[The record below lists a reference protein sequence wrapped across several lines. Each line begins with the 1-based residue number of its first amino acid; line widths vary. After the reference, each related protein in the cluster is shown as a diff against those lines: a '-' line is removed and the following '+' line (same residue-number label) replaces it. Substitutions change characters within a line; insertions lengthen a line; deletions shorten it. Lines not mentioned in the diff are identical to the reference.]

1 MCSLFANL
9 RSWVRRFWPDSPSP
23 QMRILP
29 VPVRRG
35 RSPTARAVPNRKA
48 AVSRLSQS
56 SVRRDRGGD
65 RLFARSRQRI
75 PEIAGEQ
82 VAAPTD
88 RPDQVT
94 VRPDQVMVRPKDVAQ
109 YRNLSLKGVFLNV
122 AVGPDAACQ
131 RVLPDDSPAGLD
143 QRQEDIKGTPADPDR
158 LAVDQKLA
166 AMRQIRKRPNST
178 IAGVS
183 DIGSISTTIAVVSG
197 YYRIF
202 QSRRR

>member
-1 MCSLFANL
+1 VSYAHSCKSTVLGAAFLAGVAIAANADPT
-9 RSWVRRFWPDSPSP
+9 STSAT
-23 QMRILP
+23 
-29 VPVRRG
+29 G

-94 VRPDQVMVRPKDVAQ
+94 VRPKDVAQ
-109 YRNLSLKGVFLNV
+109 CRNLSLKGVFLNV
-122 AVGPDAACQ
+122 AVGPDAAYQ
-131 RVLPDDSPAGLD
+131 RVLPDDSPDIIGFFSRGLA
-143 QRQEDIKGTPADPDR
+143 EAP
-158 LAVDQKLA
+158 
-166 AMRQIRKRPNST
+166 
-178 IAGVS
+178 
-183 DIGSISTTIAVVSG
+183 SG
-197 YYRIF
+197 P
-202 QSRRR
+202 

>member
-1 MCSLFANL
+1 
-9 RSWVRRFWPDSPSP
+9 
-23 QMRILP
+23 MRILP
-29 VPVRRG
+29 VPERRG

-48 AVSRLSQS
+48 AVSGLSQS

-65 RLFARSRQRI
+65 RLFERSRQRI

-94 VRPDQVMVRPKDVAQ
+94 VRPKDVAQ
-109 YRNLSLKGVFLNV
+109 CRNLSLKGVFLNV
-122 AVGPDAACQ
+122 AVGPDAAYQ
-131 RVLPDDSPAGLD
+131 RVLPDDSSAGLD

-178 IAGVS
+178 IAGIS

-197 YYRIF
+197 YFRIF
-202 QSRRR
+202 QSRPR

>member
-1 MCSLFANL
+1 VHSTKAEETLEGVICSLFANL

-56 SVRRDRGGD
+56 SVRRDRGVD

-94 VRPDQVMVRPKDVAQ
+94 VRPKDVAQ
-109 YRNLSLKGVFLNV
+109 CRNLSLKGVFLNV
-122 AVGPDAACQ
+122 AVGPDAAYQ
-131 RVLPDDSPAGLD
+131 RVLPDDSPDIMGFFSRGLA
-143 QRQEDIKGTPADPDR
+143 EAP
-158 LAVDQKLA
+158 
-166 AMRQIRKRPNST
+166 
-178 IAGVS
+178 
-183 DIGSISTTIAVVSG
+183 SG
-197 YYRIF
+197 PYQTIF
-202 QSRRR
+202 QTTLSYFTSAKDSIAASS